1 VNGPHSLLDSHVE
14 LIKSRPCLPAA
25 VHLAPNATRIIKA
38 LGGDL
43 LKYGAPNVKM
53 FKTFQPDGT
62 PLIAVPSGTDDGENQ
77 WVSPQLDAI
86 CAGRADG
93 QWKRL
98 LTREFD
104 FLALE
109 PSGGC
114 PERIEGARNERQ

>member
-1 VNGPHSLLDSHVE
+1 
-14 LIKSRPCLPAA
+14 
-25 VHLAPNATRIIKA
+25 
-38 LGGDL
+38 
-43 LKYGAPNVKM
+43 M

-86 CAGRADG
+86 CAGRADV

-114 PERIEGARNERQ
+114 PGRIEGARNERRWTRETLRVGAQHQSDRMRKFSLAHMPSAVRKAEEGLAEQPNCESAGS